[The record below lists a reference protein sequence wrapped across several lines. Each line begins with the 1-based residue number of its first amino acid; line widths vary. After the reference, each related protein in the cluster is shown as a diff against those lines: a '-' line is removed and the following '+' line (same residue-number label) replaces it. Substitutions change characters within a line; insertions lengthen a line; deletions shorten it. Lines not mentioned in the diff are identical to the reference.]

1 MRFRIGEQPLPI
13 REGRVVN
20 KALLDTPF
28 LSPAFSKKLK
38 NIFFFLNIKTGHV
51 TILFRVTN
59 MDFLHFS
66 FKNNQNY
73 TFIQF
78 ISPGDEKVF
87 AMYAN
92 I

>member
-1 MRFRIGEQPLPI
+1 
-13 REGRVVN
+13 
-20 KALLDTPF
+20 
-28 LSPAFSKKLK
+28 
-38 NIFFFLNIKTGHV
+38 
-51 TILFRVTN
+51 